1 MRDKNYTRRRM
12 VDDLKALEMRH
23 RRGHDLRRTFITLA
37 RQDGARP
44 DLLEMC
50 THAPRGNIMN
60 LYTSM
65 PWEALCA
72 EVAKL
77 QVDPPVKDEAEA
89 MQKAVGAD
97 LEPAS
102 LTTNLTTV
110 LTTVPE
116 DEAGTGEKCRG
127 KPEIR
132 LVEAPGVEP
141 GSERFRPPRLHA

>member
-1 MRDKNYTRRRM
+1 
-12 VDDLKALEMRH
+12 
-23 RRGHDLRRTFITLA
+23 
-37 RQDGARP
+37 
-44 DLLEMC
+44 
-50 THAPRGNIMN
+50 MN

-132 LVEAPGVEP
+132 LVRSHNRIPVPEASSSVTRCTPWRARRCGFVSDA
-141 GSERFRPPRLHA
+141 GARLRRIA